1 MLDGDRLALARL
13 ITRIENRMPDVS
25 DIMRAIHERT
35 GRAYVLGITGPPGAG
50 KSTLVDRVTSLLRAE
65 KIPVGVIA
73 VDPSSPFT
81 GGAVLGD
88 RIRMQAHTLDPDV
101 FIRSMATRG
110 SLGGLARATGDVIKL
125 MDAFGFPWIIIETVG
140 VGQTELDII
149 RQADTTVVTLVPE
162 SGDSIQAMKAGLM
175 EVADIFVVNKA
186 DRDGAHALMAEL
198 RFSVHLHYTSGAAA
212 KDVDWEVPVLAA
224 QAANDVGI
232 DALLAD
238 VRKHRSA
245 LEQAGALEKRR
256 QARRRSELEALLVEE
271 FSAQITARVQTDPAL
286 ARTLEAVTAGTL
298 DSYSAVAQ
306 ILAQP
311 LKRPCQPR
319 APPPLCCPCGA
330 PDAAFAHLVR
340 RRSRLAHLRRD
351 DRGGRRA
358 FHAAG
363 LVPPAPPAQGQAA
376 AALGPRARAGRTGDR
391 LRLRPGPAARSSA

>member
-13 ITRIENRMPDVS
+13 ITRVENRASDVPE
-25 DIMRAIHERT
+25 IMRAVHPRT

-50 KSTLVDRVTSLLRAE
+50 KSTLVDRVTARLRAE
-65 KIPVGVIA
+65 KQPVGVIA

-149 RQADTTVVTLVPE
+149 RQVDTTVVALVPE

-175 EVADIFVVNKA
+175 EVADVFVVNKA

-198 RFSVHLHYTSGAAA
+198 RFSVHLHYTSGGAP

-232 DALLAD
+232 DELIGQ
-238 VRKHRSA
+238 VKRHRA
-245 LEQAGALEKRR
+245 VLEQAGALETRR
-256 QARRRSELEALLVEE
+256 QARRRAELEALLVEE
-271 FSAQITARVQTDPAL
+271 FTAQVTARVQTDAAL
-286 ARTLEAVTAGTL
+286 GATIEAVTAGRL
-298 DSYSAVAQ
+298 DPYSAVAE
-306 ILAQP
+306 ILAQT
-311 LKRPCQPR
+311 L
-319 APPPLCCPCGA
+319 
-330 PDAAFAHLVR
+330 
-340 RRSRLAHLRRD
+340 RRS
-351 DRGGRRA
+351 
-358 FHAAG
+358 
-363 LVPPAPPAQGQAA
+363 
-376 AALGPRARAGRTGDR
+376 
-391 LRLRPGPAARSSA
+391 

>member
-13 ITRIENRMPDVS
+13 ITRVENRASDVPE
-25 DIMRAIHERT
+25 IMRAVHPRT

-50 KSTLVDRVTSLLRAE
+50 KSTLVDRVTARLRAE
-65 KIPVGVIA
+65 KQPVGVIA

-149 RQADTTVVTLVPE
+149 RQVDTTVVALVPE

-198 RFSVHLHYTSGAAA
+198 RFSVHLHYTSGDAP

-232 DALLAD
+232 DELIGQ
-238 VRKHRSA
+238 VKRHRA
-245 LEQAGALEKRR
+245 VLEQAGALETRR
-256 QARRRSELEALLVEE
+256 QARRRAELEALLVEE
-271 FSAQITARVQTDPAL
+271 FTAQVTARVQTDAAL
-286 ARTLEAVTAGTL
+286 GATIEAVTGGRL
-298 DSYSAVAQ
+298 DPYSAVAE
-306 ILAQP
+306 ILSQT
-311 LKRPCQPR
+311 
-319 APPPLCCPCGA
+319 
-330 PDAAFAHLVR
+330 
-340 RRSRLAHLRRD
+340 LRR
-351 DRGGRRA
+351 
-358 FHAAG
+358 
-363 LVPPAPPAQGQAA
+363 P
-376 AALGPRARAGRTGDR
+376 
-391 LRLRPGPAARSSA
+391 